1 MMIGSQHF
9 QQRSKDVL
17 LALKASSAYVNS
29 LGRLQLQKLIYLFDI
44 LAIAWREVDG
54 SNTFSP
60 WNHGPYDQTI
70 QNAVDSLAF
79 RGFVAI
85 DTLSFA
91 GTRKAQSSYSLT
103 RAGESAVDG
112 LSTDG
117 PFNDDLDLL
126 NEISAEINR
135 RGWSNIKSIV
145 YSEPTYNTARATKQ
159 GVKLSVNLDHNLS
172 WKLIRE
178 IRDGFES
185 RRDEP
190 MSKRTLIQVFFATL
204 DEFGTTPDADF
215 VTKDT

>member
-1 MMIGSQHF
+1 MFRSHHL

-85 DTLSFA
+85 ETLSFA
-91 GTRKAQSSYSLT
+91 GTRKAQSTYSLT
-103 RAGESAVDG
+103 GAGESAVEG

-117 PFNDDLDLL
+117 PFMDDLDLL
-126 NEISAEINR
+126 CEISAEINR
-135 RGWSNIKSIV
+135 RGWSNIKNIV

-159 GVKLSVNLDHNLS
+159 GVKLSVNADHNLS

-178 IRDGFES
+178 IRDGFEA
-185 RRDEP
+185 RRDTP

-204 DEFGTTPDADF
+204 DEYETSPDADLA
-215 VTKDT
+215 TKDN